1 VVAGL
6 SSTSSTGP
14 PNSRSTTTTAPQAST
29 PTTIAAGPTDVVSI
43 AVLIAD
49 NREPVATSVIV
60 SVVVAGLSS
69 TESPTIWRAKSPMT
83 DPDPSALTLSERVL
97 GYDDLDE
104 DGNLSPGDR
113 VHYRIDYGN
122 PGPEEVTGV
131 LLRDEL
137 DTVRVAKVE
146 AIAGGGTFDGQ
157 AVRWTIGT
165 LAAGTSGSVT
175 YDVVLQDVLA
185 FGGSTTTTTT
195 AVPPSTESPTTTDSL
210 TTTTTATT
218 QSPTGTTSVDPPS
231 TEVPTTTTLSPV
243 PEPETSDV
251 PMGAVALAV
260 FPLAGAAIRRF
271 VPRKKARGRGTKPP
285 ERPS

>member
-1 VVAGL
+1 
-6 SSTSSTGP
+6 
-14 PNSRSTTTTAPQAST
+14 
-29 PTTIAAGPTDVVSI
+29 
-43 AVLIAD
+43 
-49 NREPVATSVIV
+49 
-60 SVVVAGLSS
+60 
-69 TESPTIWRAKSPMT
+69 MT

-97 GYDDLDE
+97 GYDDLDA

-113 VHYRIDYGN
+113 VHYRVDYGN
-122 PGPEEVTGV
+122 PRPEEVTRV

-137 DTVRVAKVE
+137 DTVRVANVE

-271 VPRKKARGRGTKPP
+271 VPRKKARGCGTKPP